1 MGVCLPG
8 ANNVMSRTHLKKG
21 CAHSLSLSRPFS
33 PSLSLSL
40 PLSCRHGL
48 RLHDAPPL
56 ESCVRS
62 DKLTLPMNM
71 HCCLFSRAAMSDY
84 PNQQQIEMF
93 LINRGNAPTYTSCVR
108 MERFAKWVA
117 DSPHI
122 AIRNW

>member
-1 MGVCLPG
+1 M
-8 ANNVMSRTHLKKG
+8 R
-21 CAHSLSLSRPFS
+21 
-33 PSLSLSL
+33 
-40 PLSCRHGL
+40 
-48 RLHDAPPL
+48 
-56 ESCVRS
+56 
-62 DKLTLPMNM
+62 M

>member
-1 MGVCLPG
+1 MAAFRDGV
-8 ANNVMSRTHLKKG
+8 ASADVS
-21 CAHSLSLSRPFS
+21 S
-33 PSLSLSL
+33 
-40 PLSCRHGL
+40 RHGL
-48 RLHDAPPL
+48 RLQHAPPL

-62 DKLTLPMNM
+62 DELTLLMRM
-71 HCCLFSRAAMSDY
+71 HCCLFSLAAMSDY
-84 PNQQQIEMF
+84 PKQQQIEMF